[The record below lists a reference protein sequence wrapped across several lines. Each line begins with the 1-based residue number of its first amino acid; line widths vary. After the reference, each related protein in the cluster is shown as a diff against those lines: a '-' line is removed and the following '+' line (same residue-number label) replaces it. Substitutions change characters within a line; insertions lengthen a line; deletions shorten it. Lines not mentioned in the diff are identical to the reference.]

1 MSRSNIVSH
10 PKEFLLKRRTQ
21 LRRVHLLLLCL
32 VLFVLDKII
41 CEFLIQLVLPLLSIT
56 VGTKFLARRHHEFS
70 HDELLTQVTDRNGVE
85 IRHEVVGSKQVGSC
99 HVA

>member
-21 LRRVHLLLLCL
+21 LRRVHLLLCL

-41 CEFLIQLVLPLLSIT
+41 CECLIQLVLPLLSIT
-56 VGTKFLARRHHEFS
+56 VGTKSLARRHHEFN

-99 HVA
+99 HVI